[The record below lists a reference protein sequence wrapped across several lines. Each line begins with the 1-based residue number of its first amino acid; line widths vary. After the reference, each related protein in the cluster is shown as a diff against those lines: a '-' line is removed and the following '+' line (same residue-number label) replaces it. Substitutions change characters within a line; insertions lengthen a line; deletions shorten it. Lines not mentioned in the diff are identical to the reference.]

1 MKEIAVSLR
10 VNFEADGLTANH
22 YYRMEQALQTW
33 LQNLVADSDTNALH
47 ESLVAAARKDITE
60 FFVFVL
66 SDLTTAKLDA
76 LAEEACAEQR
86 R

>member
-10 VNFEADGLTANH
+10 VNFEAEGLTANH
-22 YYRMEQALQTW
+22 YYRMEQALQNW
-33 LQNLVADSDTNALH
+33 LQNLVADNDVAALH
-47 ESLVAAARKDITE
+47 KSLVTAARKDITE

-66 SDLTTAKLDA
+66 ADLTTAKLDA
-76 LAEEACAEQR
+76 LVEEACAEQR